1 MDLALVVIF
10 VGGIVAGVCSFLAA
24 TWHFHHRLYSLE
36 DTVALLEGIVNRE
49 VKARAGMT
57 RKVMKD
63 PLEEQLEQVLAET
76 PAANPP
82 AVKVPFWQRFPR
94 ENKT

>member
-1 MDLALVVIF
+1 MDLALLVIF

-24 TWHFHHRLYSLE
+24 TWHFHQRLYSLE

-57 RKVMKD
+57 RFVKKD
-63 PLEEQLEQVLAET
+63 PIEAQLEEALAEQ
-76 PAANPP
+76 PAAAPT
-82 AVKVPFWQRFPR
+82 AVKIPFWQRFPR
-94 ENKT
+94 ENKP

>member
-1 MDLALVVIF
+1 MDLALLVIF

-24 TWHFHHRLYSLE
+24 TWHFHQRLYSLE

-57 RKVMKD
+57 RSMKKD
-63 PLEEQLEQVLAET
+63 PIEAELEQALAGNPQ
-76 PAANPP
+76 PAPP
-82 AVKVPFWQRFPR
+82 DPKIPFWQRYPR
-94 ENKT
+94 DKST